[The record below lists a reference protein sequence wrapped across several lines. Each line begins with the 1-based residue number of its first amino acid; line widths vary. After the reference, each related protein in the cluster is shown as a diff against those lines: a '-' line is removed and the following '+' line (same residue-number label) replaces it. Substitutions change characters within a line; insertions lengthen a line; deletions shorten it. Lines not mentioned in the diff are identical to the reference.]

1 MTCLECNKELSY
13 LDHRAAMDRFG
24 VELCKTHLTRLERLV
39 KTQNTPEEAIILYYG
54 LKQAGTHAMIAW
66 WDGKK
71 TVDLAVSRVK
81 LNIEIDRGLGLM
93 THEQALNDLEETMHS
108 FKNGFTTIRV
118 PHFLIRKHLKETIAN
133 IQGIIEGL
141 KSNLKVV

>member
-13 LDHRAAMDRFG
+13 LDHREAMDRFG
-24 VELCKTHLTRLERLV
+24 VELCKAHLTRLERLI
-39 KTQNTPEEAIILYYG
+39 KTQKTPEEAIILYYG
-54 LKQAGTHAMIAW
+54 LKQAGTQAMIAW

-81 LNIEIDRGLGLM
+81 LNIEIDRGLDLM
-93 THEQALNDLEETMHS
+93 THDQAMNDLEDTMHS
-108 FKNGFTTIRV
+108 FKNGFTTIRI
-118 PHFLIRKHLKETIAN
+118 PHFLIRKNLKETIAN

-141 KSNLKVV
+141 KTNLKVV